1 VDAVW
6 PRWWSH
12 EAEGSPS
19 ARAEL
24 RFSVARR
31 LGIDPRSLFEEQEA
45 PRFLWKGEARFK
57 HLSGEGDLERAGI
70 TSFGRAIASI
80 LLGATTD
87 PSVDISGRP
96 ARDLR
101 EEILASGRPYVDLK
115 DLLSLCWGIG
125 IPVVYLRVF
134 PWPRKRMS
142 AMTVRLA
149 NRWAILLAKDSE
161 YPAQIAFY
169 IAHELGHIGHSHIR
183 NDEVIVDL
191 EEENAP
197 EEDDEEEGEADA
209 FALELLTGYPEPIVL
224 PDVES
229 APASGRGLAQVA
241 LAHAAEL
248 HIEPGTLAL
257 SFGHSTKDWATAVAS
272 LRLIYSEAKPAW
284 LEVNRIALS
293 QLDLEDLSLDT
304 TAFVQAVL
312 GNPEQ

>member
-1 VDAVW
+1 VW
-6 PRWWSH
+6 PRWWSA

-31 LGIDPRSLFEEQEA
+31 LGIDPRSLFEEQDA

-57 HLSGEGDLERAGI
+57 HLSDEGDLERAGI
-70 TSFGRAIASI
+70 TSFGRATASV
-80 LLGATTD
+80 LLGGTTERA
-87 PSVDISGRP
+87 VDISGRS
-96 ARDLR
+96 AIELR
-101 EEILASGRPYVDLK
+101 RSILESGRPYVDLR

-149 NRWAILLAKDSE
+149 DRWAILLAKDSE

-169 IAHELGHIGHSHIR
+169 IAHELGHIGHAHIA

-209 FALELLTGYPEPIVL
+209 FALELLTGNPQPMVL
-224 PDVES
+224 PDVKS
-229 APASGRGLAQVA
+229 AGASGKGLAQVA
-241 LAHAAEL
+241 LSRAAEL
-248 HIEPGTLAL
+248 QIEPGTLAL
-257 SFGHSTKDWATAVAS
+257 SFGHSTKEWATAIAS
-272 LRLIYSEAKPAW
+272 LRTIYQEAKPAW
-284 LEVNRIALS
+284 LEVNRIAMS
-293 QLDLEDLSLDT
+293 QLDLDEVSSDT
-304 TAFVQAVL
+304 TEFIEAVL
-312 GNPEQ
+312 GNPEK